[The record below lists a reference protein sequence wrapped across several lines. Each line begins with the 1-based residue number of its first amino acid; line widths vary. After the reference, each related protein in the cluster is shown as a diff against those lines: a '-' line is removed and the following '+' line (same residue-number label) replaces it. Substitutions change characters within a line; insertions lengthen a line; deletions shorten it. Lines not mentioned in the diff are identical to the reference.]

1 MYIYVFTHT
10 LTVFACGRG
19 ERLTCVDP
27 QKHPEQ
33 SPAADALAHCVG
45 SATGA
50 SSLGAHRGEC
60 PGIGLFS

>member
-1 MYIYVFTHT
+1 MYSHILLQFLPVE
-10 LTVFACGRG
+10 RG